1 MSETTA
7 HEMSDRL
14 DVARIREQFPEA
26 IEQVYNFRGDTWVVV
41 NKDHL
46 VEVCRFL
53 RDDAQLSYRFLS
65 DVVGIDQLGRRTP
78 RFEIV
83 YNLYSF
89 NLFTRLFL
97 KVCVDE
103 HEAVPSVTEIYP
115 GANFLERE
123 VYDMFG
129 IVFEGHPDLRRILM
143 PDDWVGHP
151 LRKDFPLGGEQVVF
165 DKGTLGPSIAEV
177 QTPHPGESFFGKT
190 GLSERENE
198 RTP

>member
-7 HEMSDRL
+7 QEMPERPE
-14 DVARIREQFPEA
+14 VTRIRERFPEA
-26 IEQVYNFRGDTWVVV
+26 VREVVTFRGDTWIVL
-41 NKDHL
+41 NKEYLPD
-46 VEVCRFL
+46 VCRFL
-53 RDDAQLSYRFLS
+53 RDEPELSYCFLS
-65 DVVGIDQLGRRTP
+65 DIVGIDQLGRREP

-89 NLFTRLFL
+89 RTFTRLFL
-97 KVCVDE
+97 KVCVNE
-103 HEAVPSVTEIYP
+103 GETVPSVTGVYP
-115 GANFLERE
+115 GANFPERE

-151 LRKDFPLGGEQVVF
+151 LRKDFPLGGEEVVF
-165 DKGTLGPSIAEV
+165 DQGTLGPSVAEV

-190 GLSERENE
+190 GLSSRE
-198 RTP
+198 

>member
-1 MSETTA
+1 MSQTTAQEMSERP
-7 HEMSDRL
+7 EVM
-14 DVARIREQFPEA
+14 RIRERFPDAVRE
-26 IEQVYNFRGDTWVVV
+26 VFTFRGDTWVVL
-41 NKDHL
+41 NKAYLPD
-46 VEVCRFL
+46 VCRLL
-53 RDDAQLSYRFLS
+53 RDEPDLSYRFLS
-65 DVVGIDQLGRRTP
+65 DIVGIDQLGRREP

-89 NLFTRLFL
+89 RTFTRLFL
-97 KVCVDE
+97 KVCVNE
-103 HEAVPSVTEIYP
+103 GETVPSVTGIYP
-115 GANFLERE
+115 GANFPERE

-165 DKGTLGPSIAEV
+165 DQNTLGPSIAEV

-190 GLSERENE
+190 GLSSRE
-198 RTP
+198 

>member
-7 HEMSDRL
+7 EQMSERADVLRL
-14 DVARIREQFPEA
+14 RERFPQA
-26 IEQVYNFRGDTWVVV
+26 IQEVYSFRGDTWVVIDR
-41 NKDHL
+41 NYL
-46 VEVCRFL
+46 VEVCQFL
-53 RDDAQLSYRFLS
+53 RDDPELSYRMLS
-65 DVVGIDQLGRRTP
+65 DIVGIDQLGRREP
-78 RFEIV
+78 RFEVV

-89 NLFTRLFL
+89 KSFTRLFL
-97 KVCVDE
+97 KVRVNE
-103 HEAVPSVTEIYP
+103 GETIPSVTGVYP
-115 GANFLERE
+115 GANFPERE

-165 DKGTLGPSIAEV
+165 DKGTLGPSIEEV

-190 GLSERENE
+190 GLSSRE
-198 RTP
+198 

>member
-7 HEMSDRL
+7 QEMPERPE
-14 DVARIREQFPEA
+14 VTRIRERFPGSVRE
-26 IEQVYNFRGDTWVVV
+26 VVTFRGDTWVVL
-41 NKDHL
+41 NKEYL
-46 VEVCRFL
+46 PEVCRFL
-53 RDDAQLSYRFLS
+53 RDEPELSYRFLS
-65 DVVGIDQLGRRTP
+65 DIVGIDQLGRREP

-89 NLFTRLFL
+89 RTFTRLFL
-97 KVCVDE
+97 KVCVNE
-103 HEAVPSVTEIYP
+103 GETVPSVTGIYP
-115 GANFLERE
+115 GANFPERE

-151 LRKDFPLGGEQVVF
+151 LRKDFPLGGEEVVF
-165 DKGTLGPSIAEV
+165 DQGTLGPSVAEV

-190 GLSERENE
+190 GLSSRE
-198 RTP
+198 